1 MNLEFDVNS
10 TQKLTRTDSTTEV
23 VSKNYNVYRCRFTF
37 SDEWMDINKFVIFRD
52 GWGETTTVHIGKGSN
67 ILCCMVPNQVLDG
80 THFKVMVYGGDL
92 LSTNNVSI
100 PLVTSG
106 YTNGLSDPTCTR
118 KQKDIFI
125 EIFEELDTKIDSI
138 VYNNHC
144 LNLFHRDT
152 LVESVYLPFA
162 DEETV
167 ADLITSTSQDLIEIK
182 ERLTAVEQIAA
193 TKTVVDDTLDPTSDR
208 AISNKAVCEGLETKE
223 DKYDFV
229 SRMDELIQN
238 LITQNNNG
246 E

>member
-1 MNLEFDVNS
+1 MNLEFDVNN
-10 TQKLTRTDSTTEV
+10 TQKLTRTDTTEV
-23 VSKNYNVYRCRFTF
+23 VSKNYNTYRCRFTF
-37 SDEWMDINKFVIFRD
+37 SDEWIDLNKFVIFRD
-52 GWGETTTVHIGKGSN
+52 GWGETTTVHIGKGSH
-67 ILCCMVPNQVLDG
+67 ILCCMIPDNVLDG

-106 YTNGLSDPTCTR
+106 YMNGLSDPTCTR

-125 EIFEELDTKIDSI
+125 EIFDELDAKIDSI

-144 LNLFHRDT
+144 LNLFCKDK

-167 ADLITSTSQDLIEIK
+167 NDLLTSTTREFYELKNRLDTVEEIA
-182 ERLTAVEQIAA
+182 EQLVVE
-193 TKTVVDDTLDPTSDR
+193 DTIDPDSNH
-208 AISNKAVCEGLETKE
+208 AISSKAVHEALETKE

>member
-37 SDEWMDINKFVIFRD
+37 SDEWQDINKFVIFRD

-106 YTNGLSDPTCTR
+106 YTNGVSDPTCTR

-125 EIFEELDTKIDSI
+125 EIFNELDTKIDGI
-138 VYNNHC
+138 IYDNHC
-144 LNLFHRDT
+144 LNLFHGDI

-167 ADLITSTSQDLIEIK
+167 NELITSTSNELLEIK
-182 ERLTAVEQIAA
+182 NRLDAVEELAA
-193 TKTVVDDTLDPTSDR
+193 RNIGVDDTLDPTSDR
-208 AISNKAVCEGLETKE
+208 AISNKAICNALDTKE

-229 SRMDELIQN
+229 SRMDDLIQN
-238 LITQNNNG
+238 LINNNG

>member
-1 MNLEFDVNS
+1 MNLEFDVNN

-23 VSKNYNVYRCRFTF
+23 VSKNYNLYRCRFTF
-37 SDEWMDINKFVIFRD
+37 AEEWIDINKFVIFRD
-52 GWGETTTVHIGKGSN
+52 GWGETTTVHIGKGSS
-67 ILCCMVPNQVLDG
+67 ILCCMVPNNVLDG

-106 YTNGLSDPTCTR
+106 YTNGLSDPSCTR

-125 EIFEELDTKIDSI
+125 EIFNELDSKIDSI

-144 LNLFHRDT
+144 LNLFNKDR

-162 DEETV
+162 DETIV
-167 ADLITSTSQDLIEIK
+167 ADLITSTTQEMNELKNRLDIVEEIADNVK
-182 ERLTAVEQIAA
+182 
-193 TKTVVDDTLDPTSDR
+193 VDDE
-208 AISNKAVCEGLETKE
+208 ISADSNHAVSSKAVYDALNLKE
-223 DKYDFV
+223 DKYDFSDRV
-229 SRMDELIQN
+229 DELIQN
-238 LITQNNNG
+238 LIQNG

>member
-1 MNLEFDVNS
+1 VNLEFDVNNA
-10 TQKLTRTDSTTEV
+10 QKLTRTDTTEV
-23 VSKNYNVYRCRFTF
+23 VSKNYNIYRCRFTF
-37 SDEWMDINKFVIFRD
+37 SDEWIDLNKFVIFRD
-52 GWGETTTVHIGKGSN
+52 GWGETTTVHIGKGSH
-67 ILCCMVPNQVLDG
+67 ILCCMIPDNVLDG

-106 YTNGLSDPTCTR
+106 YMNGLSDPTCTR

-125 EIFEELDTKIDSI
+125 EIFDELDAKIDSI

-144 LNLFHRDT
+144 LNLFCKDK

-167 ADLITSTSQDLIEIK
+167 NDLLTSTTREFYELKNRLDTVEEIA
-182 ERLTAVEQIAA
+182 EQLVVE
-193 TKTVVDDTLDPTSDR
+193 DTIDPDSNH
-208 AISNKAVCEGLETKE
+208 AISSKAVSEALETKE

>member
-1 MNLEFDVNS
+1 MNLEFDVDD

-37 SDEWMDINKFVIFRD
+37 SDEWLDINKFVIFRD
-52 GWGETTTVHIGKGSN
+52 GWGETTTVHIGKGSR
-67 ILCCMVPNQVLDG
+67 ILCCMVPNNVLDG

-106 YTNGLSDPTCTR
+106 YTNGLTDPSCTR

-125 EIFEELDTKIDSI
+125 EIFEELDSKIDSI
-138 VYNNHC
+138 VYSNHC
-144 LNLFHRDT
+144 LNLFHKDK

-162 DEETV
+162 DETTV
-167 ADLITSTSQDLIEIK
+167 NNLIQDTSSEILELK
-182 ERLTAVEQIAA
+182 NRLDTVEEVANSKTA
-193 TKTVVDDTLDPTSDR
+193 VDDTLDPESDR
-208 AISNKAVCEGLETKE
+208 AISNRAVHEALATKE
-223 DKYDFV
+223 DKYDFT
-229 SRMDELIQN
+229 SRIDELIQN
-238 LITQNNNG
+238 LITHNG

>member
-1 MNLEFDVNS
+1 MNLEFDVDD

-37 SDEWMDINKFVIFRD
+37 SDEWLDINKFVIFRD
-52 GWGETTTVHIGKGSN
+52 GWGETTTVHIGKGSR

-106 YTNGLSDPTCTR
+106 YMNGLSDPTCTR

-125 EIFEELDTKIDSI
+125 EIFNELDAKIDGI
-138 VYNNHC
+138 IYDNHC
-144 LNLFHRDT
+144 LNLFCKDT

-162 DEETV
+162 DEDTV
-167 ADLITSTSQDLIEIK
+167 TDLITSTSQELLEIK
-182 ERLTAVEQIAA
+182 NRLDTVEEIAERM
-193 TKTVVDDTLDPTSDR
+193 VVDDEVDPDSPN
-208 AISNKAVCEGLETKE
+208 AISSKAVYEALETKE
-223 DKYDFV
+223 DKYDFS
-229 SRMDELIQN
+229 SRLDELIQN
-238 LITQNNNG
+238 LITHNG